1 LGCPA
6 HSFAKGLLR
15 ISLPLRSV
23 PPSHKDIL

>member
-15 ISLPLRSV
+15 ISLLPRSDPL
-23 PPSHKDIL
+23 SHKDIL